1 MHNFVI
7 NCVDACLRLSVFY
20 QFMILEADDDSP
32 STYIALRELASPLE
46 LGVGEGPVCFC
57 LLYSLLYTKICTYV
71 HNTAYTVQYS

>member
-1 MHNFVI
+1 MTIVPLHT
-7 NCVDACLRLSVFY
+7 Y
-20 QFMILEADDDSP
+20 
-32 STYIALRELASPLE
+32 YIALRELASPLE